1 MYKNLAEIKKAGGIW
16 QALGETLV
24 GFCVCGESLGNVS
37 GSWRNEKYIPR
48 KSETPAMGKGDS
60 TMSEKPQVVLDDLNE
75 NEKDEVIRRGMAA
88 MQQEATSI
96 RNKKNLPALMQE
108 YQEKLAKIR
117 RGDVRAVHRLKTE
130 YRSKGLK
137 I

>member
-1 MYKNLAEIKKAGGIW
+1 
-16 QALGETLV
+16 
-24 GFCVCGESLGNVS
+24 
-37 GSWRNEKYIPR
+37 
-48 KSETPAMGKGDS
+48 
-60 TMSEKPQVVLDDLNE
+60 MSEKPQVVLDDLNE
-75 NEKDEVIRRGMAA
+75 NEKDDVIRRGMAA